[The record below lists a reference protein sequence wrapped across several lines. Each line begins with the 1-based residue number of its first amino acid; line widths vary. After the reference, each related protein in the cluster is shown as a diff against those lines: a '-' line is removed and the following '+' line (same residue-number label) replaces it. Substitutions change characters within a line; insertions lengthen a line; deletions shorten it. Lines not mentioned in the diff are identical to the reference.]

1 LPGGVAHDFNNILTV
16 IQMQADFL
24 KSVGNLSTA
33 QLDLRELLSS
43 RQV

>member
-1 LPGGVAHDFNNILTV
+1 LPDGVARDFNNLQAV

-43 RQV
+43 GQV